1 MNIQDIISSVFQLV
15 IIPVLIILTKYLV
28 SWISTKAEELKT
40 KTNNELYNKYI
51 DMLNQTVTNCV
62 MTTQQTYVDSLKKQG
77 KFDLEAQKQA
87 FQDTYAAVLKLLPQ
101 EAYEYLNTITA
112 DLDQYIVSMIET
124 RVYYNH
130 R

>member
-1 MNIQDIISSVFQLV
+1 MTIDSIISSVFQLV

-77 KFDLEAQKQA
+77 KFDLEAQKKA
-87 FQDTYAAVLKLLPQ
+87 FEDTYKAVLELLPS
-101 EAYEYLNTITA
+101 EAWNYLQSISLDLNEYIK
-112 DLDQYIVSMIET
+112 SMIET
-124 RVYYNH
+124 RVYYIH
-130 R
+130 

>member
-1 MNIQDIISSVFQLV
+1 MTIDSIISSVFQLV

-62 MTTQQTYVDSLKKQG
+62 MTT
-77 KFDLEAQKQA
+77 
-87 FQDTYAAVLKLLPQ
+87 
-101 EAYEYLNTITA
+101 
-112 DLDQYIVSMIET
+112 
-124 RVYYNH
+124 
-130 R
+130 

>member
-62 MTTQQTYVDSLKKQG
+62 MTT
-77 KFDLEAQKQA
+77 
-87 FQDTYAAVLKLLPQ
+87 
-101 EAYEYLNTITA
+101 
-112 DLDQYIVSMIET
+112 
-124 RVYYNH
+124 
-130 R
+130 

>member
-1 MNIQDIISSVFQLV
+1 MTIDSVISSVFQLV

-28 SWISTKAEELKT
+28 SWISTKAEELKV

-130 R
+130 

>member
-1 MNIQDIISSVFQLV
+1 MTIDSIISSVFQLV

-62 MTTQQTYVDSLKKQG
+62 ITTQQTYVDSLKKQG

-130 R
+130 

>member
-77 KFDLEAQKQA
+77 KFDLEAQKKA
-87 FQDTYAAVLKLLPQ
+87 FEDTYKAVLELLPS
-101 EAYEYLNTITA
+101 EAWNYLQSISLDLNEYIK
-112 DLDQYIVSMIET
+112 SMIET
-124 RVYYNH
+124 RVYYIH
-130 R
+130 

>member
-77 KFDLEAQKQA
+77 KFDLEAQKKA
-87 FQDTYAAVLKLLPQ
+87 FEDTYKAVLELLPS
-101 EAYEYLNTITA
+101 EARNYLQSISLDLNEYIK
-112 DLDQYIVSMIET
+112 SMIET
-124 RVYYNH
+124 RVYYIH
-130 R
+130 

>member
-40 KTNNELYNKYI
+40 KINNELYNKYI

-77 KFDLEAQKQA
+77 KFDLEAQKKA
-87 FQDTYAAVLKLLPQ
+87 FEDTYKAVLELLPS
-101 EAYEYLNTITA
+101 EAWNYLQSISLDLNEYIK
-112 DLDQYIVSMIET
+112 SMIET
-124 RVYYNH
+124 RVYYIH
-130 R
+130 